1 MIRLFRNNETNFA
14 HNEWVLNE
22 IISCKVTEE
31 LNGDYTAEL
40 EYPLEDSKGI
50 SSNIAE
56 TFILSIPT
64 IDDRQDQLFRIIGK
78 QTTSDSVIVQC
89 QSKLLAD
96 LKKNAIRPA
105 TLTGLTRKQAIAQIL
120 NNCLDPHSYIAG
132 NLDNN
137 SNTNVILTVPESN
150 PLTAII
156 GDKNSVLTEYGGE
169 YRVDNNKLDI
179 VDSRGV
185 DNGVLIEYGKNLSS
199 IKVDTNINDLATVLI
214 PKSGDYRLP
223 EYCIESPRVNQYE
236 KRYFKD
242 VELNLDIWDGTNTKQ
257 DGQVTIEEAY
267 SLMRVAC
274 NKMFTVDKVDQIA
287 FNYTVDFVELSKT
300 EEYKNYA
307 ILETVQEG
315 DTVTVRHKVLNL
327 DLQGRVNKITYSVDS
342 EGNKNIDTVEIGF
355 NRKEITDIIKDTVKQ
370 IKFAKDEITL
380 EVKNTDRKLSARLD
394 IQEEKIDAVVEQD
407 GTGFGWEL
415 SKSAFKVACVGAS
428 NAYVIIDGN
437 GLEVHDGKFRLYKN
451 SNLVF
456 YVNTNGRCT
465 ADGGFVVDDGD
476 ATYKLDRNGLTM
488 TNENGYT
495 SRIYVAD
502 DRTTLIADD
511 DFEIT
516 NTLNVVDTARF
527 REYSKFYKNVD
538 IIGDLDVS
546 GEITISGDSLRSYIR
561 DIISEMTDNS

>member
-1 MIRLFRNNETNFA
+1 MA
-14 HNEWVLNE
+14 LNE

-96 LKKNAIRPA
+96 LKENAIRPA

-120 NNCLDPHSYIAG
+120 NNCLDPHLYIAG
-132 NLDNN
+132 NSDNN
-137 SNTNVILTVPESN
+137 SNTNVILTVPEGN

-169 YRVDNNKLDI
+169 YKVDNNKLDI

-185 DNGVLIEYGKNLSS
+185 DNGVVIEYGKNLSS

-242 VELNLDIWDGTNTKQ
+242 VDLNLDIWDGTNTKQ

-267 SLMRVAC
+267 SLMRAAC
-274 NKMFTVDKVDQIA
+274 SKMFTVDKVDQIT
-287 FNYTVDFVELSKT
+287 FNYEVDFVQLSQT

-307 ILETVQEG
+307 ILEAVNLG

-327 DLQGRVNKITYSVDS
+327 GLQGRVNKITYSVDS
-342 EGNKNIDTVEIGF
+342 EGNTTIDTVEIGF

-394 IQEEKIDAVVEQD
+394 IQEKKIDAVVEED

-538 IIGDLDVS
+538 ISGDLYVNGD
-546 GEITISGDSLRSYIR
+546 ISVNGQSIQDYI
-561 DIISEMTDNS
+561 DEKINASS